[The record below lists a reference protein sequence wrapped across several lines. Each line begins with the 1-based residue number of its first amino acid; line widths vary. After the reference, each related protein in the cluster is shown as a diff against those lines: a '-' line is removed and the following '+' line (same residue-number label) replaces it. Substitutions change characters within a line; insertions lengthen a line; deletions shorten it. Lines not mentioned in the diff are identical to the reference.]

1 MSGLGL
7 IRSALF
13 VPGNRPD
20 RIDKALA
27 TKADVVIIDL
37 EDSIPAA
44 EKARAREVVV
54 DKLKLD
60 GTRLLIRVNGMQT
73 PYFADDLDAV
83 LVAGLSGIMIPK
95 VEEGRGILDLHE
107 RMRAKEEQR
116 GLKTTPVL
124 ALIETAK
131 AIANIHA
138 IVQATTAPAR
148 LQALVFGA
156 ADYTAD
162 LGIAICPD
170 GKELAYPRA
179 RLAVA
184 SRAADL
190 LPPIDTP
197 FMLDLKDMQGL
208 EADARRAK
216 QLGFA
221 GKLCIH
227 PNQIEIVNRIFSP
240 LPEEV
245 RQAKAVVDAFEKA
258 QANGLGA
265 IQVDGK
271 FIDKPV
277 VERAQQIL
285 RLAAMLD
292 VADAV
297 G

>member
-37 EDSIPAA
+37 EDAVPAS
-44 EKARAREVVV
+44 EKAKAREVVV
-54 DKLKLD
+54 DKLKS
-60 GTRLLIRVNGMQT
+60 GAARLLVRINGMQT

-83 LVAGLSGIMIPK
+83 LVAGLSGMMIPK
-95 VEEGRGILDLHE
+95 VEEGRAILDLHE
-107 RMRAKEEQR
+107 RMRVKEEQR

-124 ALIETAK
+124 ALIETAR
-131 AIANIHA
+131 AIADIHA
-138 IVQATTAPAR
+138 IVRATTEPAR
-148 LQALVFGA
+148 LHALVFGA

-170 GKELAYPRA
+170 GLELAYPRA

-208 EADARRAK
+208 EADAQRAK

-240 LPEEV
+240 LPQEV
-245 RQAKAVVDAFEKA
+245 RQAKAIVDAFEKA

-277 VERAQQIL
+277 VERAQQVL
-285 RLAAMLD
+285 RLATMLD
-292 VADAV
+292 ILDTV

>member
-1 MSGLGL
+1 MPGLGL

-13 VPGNRPD
+13 VPGNRPE

-37 EDSIPAA
+37 EDAVPAA
-44 EKARAREVVV
+44 EKARAREVAV
-54 DKLKLD
+54 DKLKS
-60 GTRLLIRVNGMQT
+60 GAARILIRINGMQT
-73 PYFADDLDAV
+73 PYFQDDLDAV
-83 LVAGLSGIMIPK
+83 LVAGLNGMMIPK
-95 VEEGRGILDLHE
+95 VEEGRAILDLHE
-107 RMRAKEEQR
+107 RMRVKEEER

-131 AIANIHA
+131 AIANVRVIA
-138 IVQATTAPAR
+138 QAATESAR
-148 LQALVFGA
+148 PHILVFGA

-170 GKELAYPRA
+170 GLELAYPRA

-184 SRAADL
+184 SRAADM

-240 LPEEV
+240 MPEEV
-245 RQAKAVVDAFEKA
+245 HQAKAVVDAFEKA

-285 RLAAMLD
+285 RLATVLGVM
-292 VADAV
+292 DAV

>member
-37 EDSIPAA
+37 EDAVPAA
-44 EKARAREVVV
+44 QKAWAREVVV
-54 DKLKLD
+54 DKLKSSAD
-60 GTRLLIRVNGMQT
+60 RILIRINGMQT
-73 PYFADDLDAV
+73 PYFLDDLNVV
-83 LVAGLSGIMIPK
+83 LVAGLCGMMVPK
-95 VEEGRGILDLHE
+95 VEEGRSIRDLHE
-107 RMRAKEEQR
+107 LMRVKEEER

-131 AIANIHA
+131 AIANIHGIA
-138 IVQATTAPAR
+138 QTTTEPAR
-148 LQALVFGA
+148 LHALVFGA
-156 ADYTAD
+156 ADYAAD
-162 LGIAICPD
+162 MGIAISTD
-170 GKELAYPRA
+170 GLELAYPRA

-184 SRAADL
+184 SRAAAM

-208 EADARRAK
+208 EADALRAK

-227 PNQIEIVNRIFSP
+227 PSQVEIVNRTFSP
-240 LPEEV
+240 LPDEV
-245 RQAKAVVDAFEKA
+245 RQAKTVVDAFEKA
-258 QANGLGA
+258 QASGLGA

-292 VADAV
+292 VLYVA